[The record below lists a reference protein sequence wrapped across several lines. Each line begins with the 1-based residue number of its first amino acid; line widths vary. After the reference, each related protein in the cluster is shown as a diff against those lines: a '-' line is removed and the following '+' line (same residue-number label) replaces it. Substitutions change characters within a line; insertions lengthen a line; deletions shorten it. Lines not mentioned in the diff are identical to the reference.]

1 MGAPVA
7 LRVSRAFSVDVAPLG
22 RAREYVA
29 LPVDEYAVL
38 DASAVRRVGDGR
50 RFRVSAGRQK
60 FMFLDVEPV
69 GTIEVARTADGCV
82 QSLVGAEILDR
93 GGGRGATL
101 VASVNASLRDVR
113 LRNEVSATRTAD
125 GGEAIRCRIDIE
137 GEFTEGAFARV
148 GESMNAICAW
158 SLRAVMPWFLTRLA
172 ADYERWARGEP
183 RDADVERANLASIA
197 AKIIAG
203 SRGRLPDG
211 VRECELDAA

>member
-1 MGAPVA
+1 M
-7 LRVSRAFSVDVAPLG
+7 
-22 RAREYVA
+22 
-29 LPVDEYAVL
+29 
-38 DASAVRRVGDGR
+38 
-50 RFRVSAGRQK
+50 
-60 FMFLDVEPV
+60 
-69 GTIEVARTADGCV
+69 
-82 QSLVGAEILDR
+82 
-93 GGGRGATL
+93 
-101 VASVNASLRDVR
+101 ASVNASLRDVR

-148 GESMNAICAW
+148 GESMNAICGW

>member
-93 GGGRGATL
+93 GGG
-101 VASVNASLRDVR
+101 
-113 LRNEVSATRTAD
+113 
-125 GGEAIRCRIDIE
+125 GGRR
-137 GEFTEGAFARV
+137 
-148 GESMNAICAW
+148 SW
-158 SLRAVMPWFLTRLA
+158 RA
-172 ADYERWARGEP
+172 
-183 RDADVERANLASIA
+183 
-197 AKIIAG
+197 
-203 SRGRLPDG
+203 
-211 VRECELDAA
+211 